1 MSLKFYKE
9 FLSFVFN
16 ILSLFFPLL
25 LLKKGEVSDFVF
37 YISIMT
43 YLIYIV
49 ISGSI
54 IILYE
59 RFSYISYVILLI
71 LCLFLLN
78 SNLFLD
84 IVVALLEHSSIRSYY
99 SGSSTKIIILYVVAS
114 IFLYS
119 VIISPYMACVNYI
132 RRYKEKMIVKP

>member
-37 YISIMT
+37 YTSIMT

-59 RFSYISYVILLI
+59 RFSYISYVILLV

-84 IVVALLEHSSIRSYY
+84 IVVA
-99 SGSSTKIIILYVVAS
+99 S

-119 VIISPYMACVNYI
+119 VIISPYMECVNYI